1 MCSLCYFQRC
11 KWSYLRC
18 SETPGSLCIQ
28 MRSLCYF
35 QWCKWSYLLCSE
47 TLGGLHIQMRSLCYF
62 QWCKRSYLSALRHL
76 EACLGS
82 RPLPLKLFGDRPGLN
97 HGLLLLT
104 GPKGSG
110 KTSLAAAL
118 CQAMSRAPTLAYTL
132 TVDCKPLRGEGTH
145 RGLVT
150 TTVHASRSS
159 TALLFLKLW

>member
-1 MCSLCYFQRC
+1 MCSLVIFRGVSGLTSSALRHLEAYTS
-11 KWSYLRC
+11 KWAHFVIFSGV
-18 SETPGSLCIQ
+18 S
-28 MRSLCYF
+28 
-35 QWCKWSYLLCSE
+35 
-47 TLGGLHIQMRSLCYF
+47 GLTF
-62 QWCKRSYLSALRHL
+62 SALRHL